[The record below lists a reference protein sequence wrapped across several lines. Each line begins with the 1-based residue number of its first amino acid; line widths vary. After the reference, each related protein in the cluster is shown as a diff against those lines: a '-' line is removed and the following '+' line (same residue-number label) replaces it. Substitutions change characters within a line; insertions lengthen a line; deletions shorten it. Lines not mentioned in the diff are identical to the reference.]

1 MRKISLL
8 AFVILFSFGC
18 NNSNKTAE
26 EKTTTEDSSATN
38 HAPVISEASK
48 KEAHDRLEGYRQ
60 RVLKGEDM
68 AELAKQY
75 SEDPGSAKEGGLY
88 KDIAKGVMVPEFEKA
103 AFSLKPGEIS
113 EVFETQYGFHFV
125 QLVSAHDGLVD
136 IRHIL
141 IMPKAS

>member
-1 MRKISLL
+1 MKKINLL
-8 AFVILFSFGC
+8 AFVVLFSFGC
-18 NNSNKTAE
+18 NNSNKTVE
-26 EKTTTEDSSATN
+26 EKTITN
-38 HAPVISEASK
+38 QTPAINETSK

-68 AELAKQY
+68 AELAKLY

-136 IRHIL
+136 VRHIL
-141 IMPKAS
+141 IMPKAG